1 MPTIL
6 KPLVNFSK
14 KKTDFSFASI
24 SVAVSFFLNGKASK
38 FQPQESSNKTLEI
51 PQNFTNFS
59 GRQTWEVPYISYI
72 KFLKSH
78 QLGASN
84 NQSLKN
90 WTQVEHGWSINTK
103 LTNQNS

>member
-6 KPLVNFSK
+6 KPLVNFAK
-14 KKTDFSFASI
+14 KNGSLSEAFRF
-24 SVAVSFFLNGKASK
+24 AVSFFLNGKASK

-90 WTQVEHGWSINTK
+90 WTQVEHGWTINTK